1 MIPRRKVLPAQRQDC
16 YALQHLSDSWQLTF
30 PRVEPKVHLL
40 AAAALIVL
48 AEAGRAVEVDLT
60 ERVHAGHDADGGCQ
74 EEERARQ
81 RVGVEQDDSPL
92 RTNNRRFRPESKSSQ
107 AKEAHHA

>member
-1 MIPRRKVLPAQRQDC
+1 MMPRRKVLPAQRQGC
-16 YALQHLSDSWQLTF
+16 YAVQRLSAFWQLTF

-48 AEAGRAVEVDLT
+48 REAGRAVEVDLAQ
-60 ERVHAGHDADGGCQ
+60 RVHAGHDANGGCQ
-74 EEERARQ
+74 EEERAGQ

-92 RTNNRRFRPESKSSQ
+92 RTNDRRVRPKSKSSQ
-107 AKEAHHA
+107 AKDAHHA